1 MISHIGTVDV
11 FVRDQDAALDFY
23 VGKLGFELRRDD
35 SMGPMRWIEVAP
47 PGAQTTIVI
56 ATADYPVGSEEKI
69 GIFTDIQF
77 VTDDIKAAHEKLT
90 AQGVHF
96 TTPPEDQ
103 SWAWHSA
110 FVDPDGNEF
119 FLIQRKA

>member
-1 MISHIGTVDV
+1 MITHVGTVDV
-11 FVRDQDAALDFY
+11 FVRDQDVAVDFY

-47 PGAQTTIVI
+47 PGAKTTIVL
-56 ATADYPVGSEEKI
+56 ATADFPVGSEEKI
-69 GIFTDIQF
+69 GIFTDIQLI
-77 VTDDIKAAHEKLT
+77 TDDIKSDHELLT
-90 AQGVHF
+90 SRGVHF
-96 TTPPEDQ
+96 TTEPEDQ

-119 FLIQRKA
+119 FLIQPKD

>member
-1 MISHIGTVDV
+1 MITHIGTVDV
-11 FVRDQDAALDFY
+11 FVRDQDAAVEFY
-23 VGKLGFELRRDD
+23 VGKLGFDLRRDE

-56 ATADYPVGSEEKI
+56 ATADWPVGSEDKI
-69 GIFTDIQF
+69 GIFTDIQLI
-77 VTDDIKAAHEKLT
+77 TDDIKADYDRLKA
-90 AQGVHF
+90 AGVTF
-96 TTPPEDQ
+96 TTEPEDQ

-119 FLIQRKA
+119 FLIQPKS